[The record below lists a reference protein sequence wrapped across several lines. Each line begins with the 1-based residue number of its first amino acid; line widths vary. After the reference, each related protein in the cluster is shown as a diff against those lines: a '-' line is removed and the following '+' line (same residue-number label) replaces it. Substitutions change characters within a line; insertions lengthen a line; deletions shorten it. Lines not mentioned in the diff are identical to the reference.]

1 MSCGPIFCD
10 QNDPYN
16 NSNIFLNKNRAFLLK
31 ASQASKAIN
40 PLRDAINKLS
50 DTTKGREIDAK
61 PFSSFLSCG
70 TGKREHIYLKE
81 VPSIA

>member
-40 PLRDAINKLS
+40 PYE
-50 DTTKGREIDAK
+50 T
-61 PFSSFLSCG
+61 
-70 TGKREHIYLKE
+70 
-81 VPSIA
+81 PSINSATPRKARRLMQNHKVVFFLMGQASASIFI